1 MGLACGYLTKL
12 QMHESMAEEDKTED
26 VTALHDFLLGNG
38 SNLLDRPLSLSN
50 RVRLPRFVS

>member
-1 MGLACGYLTKL
+1 
-12 QMHESMAEEDKTED
+12 MAEEDKTEDD